1 MSERPRAGAAG
12 ARSPREIV
20 DARARAGHMVPMEI
34 LLYTLGALAMMVG
47 LAGVVLPALPG
58 SFLIVLG
65 VVLVAWAEGFVRVGW
80 GTVAVEAVLGI
91 AIWVV
96 DFLATM
102 LGARMFGASR
112 WSVVGASVGLLV
124 GMFLGL
130 PGLVLGPVIGAVAFE
145 LVRNPDVKRAS
156 KAGVG
161 AFVGFVLGSAVKIA
175 VAFVMI
181 GIVVAALVW

>member
-1 MSERPRAGAAG
+1 MAA
-12 ARSPREIV
+12 
-20 DARARAGHMVPMEI
+20 MEI
-34 LLYTLGALAMMVG
+34 LLYTLGALAMLVG
-47 LAGVVLPALPG
+47 VAGVVLPALPG
-58 SFLIVLG
+58 SFLIVVG
-65 VVLVAWAEGFVRVGW
+65 VVLVAWAEEFTRVGW

-91 AIWVV
+91 TIWAV

-112 WSVVGASVGLLV
+112 WSVIGASVGLLA

-145 LVRNPDVKRAS
+145 LIRNPDVKRAS